1 MRNAS
6 SSEHLVIFR
15 AIPSKSGGVAESGL
29 QICGCDGVKALAD
42 ITIPCGLRGLC
53 RAASVSAIQLQ
64 VNMYSGWITRL
75 I

>member
-6 SSEHLVIFR
+6 SLEHLVIFR
-15 AIPSKSGGVAESGL
+15 AISSQSSGVAECGL
-29 QICGCDGVKALAD
+29 QSCGCDGVKASAD
-42 ITIPCGLRGLC
+42 IIIPRGLRGPS
-53 RAASVSAIQLQ
+53 RAVSVSATQLQ